1 MHRIYASCGTAH
13 AQVKGAGKPPT
24 GGTTLSLKLAKDTGT
39 GPGGCIPVDPLKPGF
54 TPGRYVLVM
63 ETSSPA
69 TGPACDALGVI
80 SFATLTIDA
89 GFKCTID
96 AADSVDGDGSGDLCG
111 TAPNLCAPSATGK
124 CSVTSYQIA
133 GIPNYASRAR
143 PSRRSSRRPWRPR
156 WHRPPSAASRSGCA
170 GSRTGAGCSP
180 VST

>member
-1 MHRIYASCGTAH
+1 M
-13 AQVKGAGKPPT
+13 KGAGKPPT

-63 ETSSPA
+63 ETSSTA
-69 TGPACDALGVI
+69 TGPACDPLGVI

-124 CSVTSYQIA
+124 CSATTYQIA
-133 GIPNYASRAR
+133 GIPNYAAAPGDGQPGASTPCPTRPTARRATCGSAAR
-143 PSRRSSRRPWRPR
+143 PSSGAPR
-156 WHRPPSAASRSGCA
+156 ASTATSWA
-170 GSRTGAGCSP
+170 
-180 VST
+180 